1 MFVVT
6 EDWSR
11 VMPWMNVDAGRW
23 DRAYSTVQT
32 SSREA
37 AVTAVVYAM
46 AARAAAWGLKR
57 EKRIVGPVEP

>member
-6 EDWSR
+6 EDGSR
-11 VMPWMNVDAGRW
+11 VMPWMKVDAGRW

-37 AVTAVVYAM
+37 AATAVAYAM
-46 AARAAAWGLKR
+46 AVRAAAWGFER